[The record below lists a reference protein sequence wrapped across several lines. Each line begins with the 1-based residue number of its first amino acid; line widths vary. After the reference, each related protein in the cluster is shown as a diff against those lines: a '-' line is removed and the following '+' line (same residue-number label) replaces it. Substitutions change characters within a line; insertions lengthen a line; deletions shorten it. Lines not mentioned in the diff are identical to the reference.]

1 MKKTQRKRNDKTIFI
16 IAVILFAL
24 AVGLFVGAYA
34 RFQTAVTGTATLRTA
49 HWSFTVNGQTDTFAV
64 DLTSGTVRNGWIQV
78 TEGGETFYRIQP
90 GTYGDFDLVLSAVG
104 SDVDVTYT
112 AVFGGLT
119 GQVPANLALW
129 ADSAHTQPLASL
141 NAGERVIPAG
151 QQQTITIYWQWLYGA
166 TTDDTPFEGQ
176 TLTLPITITGYQ
188 VNPNP

>member
-64 DLTSGTVRNGWIQV
+64 DLASGTVQNGWVQV

-90 GTYGDFDLVLSAVG
+90 GTYGSFDLVLSAVG
-104 SDVDVTYT
+104 SDVDVTYSAT
-112 AVFGGLT
+112 FGGLT
-119 GQVPANLALW
+119 GQVPTNLALW
-129 ADSAHTQPLASL
+129 ADANHTQSLQNIASD
-141 NAGERVIPAG
+141 VIPAG
-151 QQQTITIYWQWLYGA
+151 TSKTVTLYWQWLYGA
-166 TTDDTPFEGQ
+166 TTDDTPYAGQ
-176 TLTLPITITGYQ
+176 TLTLPITVTGYQ
-188 VNPNP
+188 INPIP